1 MVDESPAADA
11 QAPPGLLR
19 RLASIT
25 YDSMLVSGLMVLA
38 ITLVVIPLGI
48 FLGWDGIDTAA
59 LRRNPFYIAYLCLV
73 PALFFIGFWR
83 LAGETLG
90 MRAWRMR
97 IVRTDGGRPTLG
109 EATIRYFAAILSWAA
124 FGLGFLW
131 ILLDKERM
139 AWHDR
144 LSGTRLVLVPK
155 RTPRNKRGLP

>member
-1 MVDESPAADA
+1 MVDENPSEGD
-11 QAPPGLLR
+11 QTPPGLFR

-25 YDSMLVSGLMVLA
+25 YDSMLVMGLIVLA
-38 ITLVVIPLGI
+38 ITLVVILLGF

-59 LRRNPFYIAYLCLV
+59 LRHNPFYIAYLCLV
-73 PALFFIGFWR
+73 PALFFIGFWS

-90 MRAWRMR
+90 MRVWRMR
-97 IVRTDGGRPTLG
+97 IVRMNGGRPTLG
-109 EATIRYFAAILSWAA
+109 EATIRYLAAILSWAA

-131 ILLDKERM
+131 ILFDRERM

-155 RTPRNKRGLP
+155 RAVRNNRSTP

>member
-1 MVDESPAADA
+1 MVDENPNEGD
-11 QAPPGLLR
+11 QTPPGLFR

-25 YDSMLVSGLMVLA
+25 YDSMLVMGLIVLA
-38 ITLVVIPLGI
+38 ITLVVMLLGL

-73 PALFFIGFWR
+73 PALFFIGFWS

-97 IVRTDGGRPTLG
+97 IVRMDGGRPTLG
-109 EATIRYFAAILSWAA
+109 EATIRYLAAILSWAA
-124 FGLGFLW
+124 LGLGFLW
-131 ILLDKERM
+131 ILFNRERM

-144 LSGTRLVLVPK
+144 LSGTRLVLVPRRSSRK
-155 RTPRNKRGLP
+155 KRGNP